1 MPKYYLWDD
10 PFSYAVVTFD
20 FYFIF
25 SQVLLRFI
33 KFMKV
38 IYFYW
43 AEMPKIPTFMSKLIK
58 IDIFIIK
65 NLFCNDP
72 SFIFFFRFL
81 APDQF
86 FNTV

>member
-10 PFSYAVVTFD
+10 PFSYTVVTFD

-25 SQVLLRFI
+25 FKVMLRFI

-43 AEMPKIPTFMSKLIK
+43 AEIP
-58 IDIFIIK
+58 
-65 NLFCNDP
+65 
-72 SFIFFFRFL
+72 
-81 APDQF
+81 
-86 FNTV
+86 